1 LIASVSVVAVG
12 RDDALVDA
20 PSSFDLDVS
29 VFGEN
34 GGQAGPLLVGEQVGA
49 SGQHAPD
56 ALERVTRAVP
66 MSAGG
71 LLNALSAAVGRVAS
85 QHNHM
90 RWTHHRDTVGQL
102 VASGRLET
110 GELVHHDDL
119 DPVPEGRALRQEP
132 DREHLFGA
140 PAGACA
146 YRRQVD
152 HRGDEL
158 VSAVRPAP
166 GVLVMNVLPGHRP
179 TSAVEHT
186 KMSSSGQEK

>member
-66 MSAGG
+66 LSAGG

-140 PAGACA
+140 AFDQVQQLRRPAPARTGVRSIIAVTNLSPRCV
-146 YRRQVD
+146 RRQVC
-152 HRGDEL
+152 
-158 VSAVRPAP
+158 
-166 GVLVMNVLPGHRP
+166 
-179 TSAVEHT
+179 
-186 KMSSSGQEK
+186 SS